1 MHGRIGGSGTIKG
14 MNSPEWNAAKNID
27 RKRSSHEE
35 LSPLMKRAHEKAT
48 KEVLTNPEIT
58 IQEQDFKSVY
68 GNDAVERDIALA
80 NKYQKIFE
88 AQDSEKGA
96 NMHKIAE
103 VFESIVLMQSEMS
116 NWLGNAHTLKTS
128 RFDDYVNK
136 VDMLAEWK
144 HPEQGS
150 HLLALAV
157 DVTFASRTA
166 EKKISA
172 IKAEIDKGE
181 LGAVRYFRDVDG
193 NFKGTRYN
201 VPRVVIGVSEP
212 LVTELAH
219 LWVNDEKK
227 ALGVH
232 PVQKLLVNE
241 IDFQLQHM
249 RSYAMRIGN
258 VGAVNAFDQTIATI
272 RKIKDNQKSF
282 VLNEQMTED
291 PVWKSIAEQTK
302 ANFKE

>member
-1 MHGRIGGSGTIKG
+1 
-14 MNSPEWNAAKNID
+14 MNSPERNAAKNID
-27 RKRSSHEE
+27 RRRARHEE
-35 LSPLMKRAHEKAT
+35 LSLLMRRAHEKAT
-48 KEVLTNPEIT
+48 LEVLSNPEIT
-58 IQEQDFKSVY
+58 IQEKDFKPVY
-68 GNDAVERDIALA
+68 GSEAVDRDIALA
-80 NKYQKIFE
+80 NRYQKIFAAE
-88 AQDSEKGA
+88 NSEQSA
-96 NMHKIAE
+96 NAHKIAE
-103 VFESIVLMQSEMS
+103 VFESIVLTQSEMS
-116 NWLGNAHTLKTS
+116 NWLGNAHTLKTA

-157 DVTFASRTA
+157 DVTFASKTV

-181 LGAVRYFRDVDG
+181 LGSVRYFRDVDG
-193 NFKGTRYN
+193 NFMGTRRN

-212 LVTELAH
+212 MVTELAH

-227 ALGVH
+227 ALGAH

-249 RSYAMRIGN
+249 RAYAMRIGN
-258 VGAVNAFDQTIATI
+258 IGAVNAFDQSIATI
-272 RKIKDNQKSF
+272 RKIKENQKSF
-282 VLNEQMTED
+282 VLSEEMTND
-291 PVWKSIAEQTK
+291 PVWRSIAEQAKT
-302 ANFKE
+302 NFKE